1 MLFRAAI
8 LTFALAAT
16 PAFAAHYTAE
26 PAAKPVEARF
36 ALRDVLWTCGD
47 AGCTGGKSNSRPAI
61 VCAVLAREVGS
72 LTSFRVAG
80 EALTPEQLEKC
91 NARTGA
97 QFFALI
103 GRCMVR

>member
-16 PAFAAHYTAE
+16 PAFADHYTAE
-26 PAAKPVEARF
+26 PDAKPVEARF

-72 LTSFRVAG
+72 LTSFSVEG
-80 EALTPEQLEKC
+80 EAPPPEPLRPEERRVGEEAGST
-91 NARTGA
+91 AR
-97 QFFALI
+97 
-103 GRCMVR
+103 